1 MADDGGRRG
10 WNVEDLEVFKRAYR
24 LSLDLHRASLGFP
37 KIEQYAG
44 LADQL
49 RRASKSVCALIV
61 EGSGRQSSSPKEFA
75 RYLVM
80 GLGDEIRRASKSIC
94 ANVAEGFGK
103 QRRSRAESRR
113 YLLMAI
119 GSADEMQVW
128 MMYCADLGYVD
139 RDRCSA
145 WQDEYRQIAR
155 MLQGLY
161 SAWGETSDH

>member
-1 MADDGGRRG
+1 MVSTFA
-10 WNVEDLEVFKRAYR
+10 DLEVFRRAYR
-24 LSLDLHRASLGFP
+24 ISLDLHQASLRCP
-37 KIEQYAG
+37 QIEQ
-44 LADQL
+44 LH
-49 RRASKSVCALIV
+49 
-61 EGSGRQSSSPKEFA
+61 
-75 RYLVM
+75 
-80 GLGDEIRRASKSIC
+80 GLGDQIRRASKSIC

-128 MMYCADLGYVD
+128 AMYCADLGYVD

-161 SAWGETSDH
+161 SVWGETSDH